1 MPATDGNRRRGGVP
15 PLETGPD
22 EGHEGPIGPYLP
34 IARLGEG
41 GMGDVFVATQEH
53 PLRRTVALKV
63 LKHGLVDRH
72 AAARFEAERQA
83 LAVLNH
89 PGIAGVFD
97 AGLTAD
103 GRPFLAMEY
112 VRGTWLTT
120 FCDDGRLDNRG
131 PNGPW
136 SPRRAMPSIT
146 HTRRASSI
154 ENLKPSNILASRDGD
169 RIAVKII
176 DFGIA
181 KVLGPRLTEQSL
193 HTAEGVVLGTPEYM
207 SPEQAALSSVDV
219 DARTDI
225 HALGLVL
232 YELVAGVPPFNRDR
246 LRALSLL
253 DRLRV
258 IREEEPPRLSR
269 RIEGLGGA
277 AAAIAERRGT
287 DIRSLVRRLRGELE
301 WIVERALDKRPDR
314 RYQSASE
321 LAADLRRFLANE
333 PVDAAPFRPPIDCAR
348 SPQSIGRSSSV
359 SRQGSSC

>member
-1 MPATDGNRRRGGVP
+1 M
-15 PLETGPD
+15 
-22 EGHEGPIGPYLP
+22 
-34 IARLGEG
+34 GE
-41 GMGDVFVATQEH
+41 VFLATQEH

-63 LKHGLVDRH
+63 LKRGLVDKQ
-72 AAARFEAERQA
+72 AAVRFEAERQA
-83 LAVLNH
+83 LVVLDH
-89 PGIAGVFD
+89 PGIAGVVD

-120 FCDDGRLDNRG
+120 CCDDEASTIEARLALVAEACDAVHHAHQKGIIHRD
-131 PNGPW
+131 
-136 SPRRAMPSIT
+136 
-146 HTRRASSI
+146 
-154 ENLKPSNILASRDGD
+154 LKPSNILASRQGD
-169 RIAVKII
+169 RITVKVI

-207 SPEQAALSSVDV
+207 SPEQAALSAVDV

-232 YELVAGVPPFNRDR
+232 YELLAGVPPFDRDR
-246 LRALSLL
+246 LRELPLL

-269 RIEGLGGA
+269 RIDGLGGA
-277 AAAIAERRGT
+277 AAVIAERRGT
-287 DIRSLVRRLRGELE
+287 DTRSLVRRLRGELE
-301 WIVERALDKRPDR
+301 WIVERALDKRPER
-314 RYQSASE
+314 RYGSASE

-333 PVDAAPFRPPIDCAR
+333 PVECRPRFRLPIDCAR
-348 SPQSIGRSSSV
+348 SPRGIGRSWPL
-359 SRQGSSC
+359 SRRRC